1 MYQLYDLAYDAKNR
15 LMDRDWPT
23 NPMVFDTKSDLLDF
37 WKRKIG
43 DFRELNVTGK
53 DNKIEN
59 EYTTTTS
66 CVPGLLGYT
75 TIEHRVLK
83 RYLVIDESGRHM
95 DIREW
100 ENTPI
105 RTGSTHTCAVV
116 PFIGE
121 KYHLHRT
128 DGPSMYRRTRR
139 ANTDDRFEELENG
152 EMVAV
157 PGIRSKTVIRADD
170 VWEHYGRPTKG
181 VCSKS
186 WKDQTKADRQYR
198 QRKKGSTRSVQQGTN
213 TEDMTWVNLE
223 RDGFPVSA
231 AAFA

>member
-1 MYQLYDLAYDAKNR
+1 MYQLYNLAYDAQNPWIS
-15 LMDRDWPT
+15 RDWPT
-23 NPMVFDTKSDLLDF
+23 NPMVFENKADLLDF

-53 DNKIEN
+53 DIKIVAECIK
-59 EYTTTTS
+59 T
-66 CVPGLLGYT
+66 PAGIDGDIGYT
-75 TIEHRVLK
+75 TIWHRVLK
-83 RYLVIDESGRHM
+83 KYLVVDEFGRHM

-100 ENTPI
+100 EELPVRANDGPKYAMDL
-105 RTGSTHTCAVV
+105 S
-116 PFIGE
+116 IGA
-121 KYHLHRT
+121 KYHLHCT

-139 ANTDDRFEELENG
+139 ANADDRFEELENG
-152 EMVAV
+152 EMIAV
-157 PGIRSKTVIRADD
+157 PGIRNKTVISAED
-170 VWEHYGRPTKG
+170 VRDHYVRPTKG

-198 QRKKGSTRSVQQGTN
+198 QRKKGSARSAQPEAN
-213 TEDMTWVNLE
+213 TEDMTWINLE